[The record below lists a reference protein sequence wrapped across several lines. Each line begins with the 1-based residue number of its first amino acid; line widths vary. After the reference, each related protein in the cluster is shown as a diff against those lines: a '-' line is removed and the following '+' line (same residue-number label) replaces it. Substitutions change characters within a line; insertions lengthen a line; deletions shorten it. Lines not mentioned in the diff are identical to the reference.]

1 MSTGVLTASKWLLNW
16 SLFVNLLFSLHYRT
30 LQEGMD
36 EDWPLEIY
44 DHAGRVHRVH
54 MEPGDIVLYVSS
66 KKKPWGD
73 VACQLIM

>member
-1 MSTGVLTASKWLLNW
+1 MSTGVLTAIVCELAI
-16 SLFVNLLFSLHYRT
+16 FFA

-66 KKKPWGD
+66 KKKPRGD
-73 VACQLIM
+73 VACQLIL

>member
-1 MSTGVLTASKWLLNW
+1 MLVCGAFQQPFHTICPLGCSLP
-16 SLFVNLLFSLHYRT
+16 LFVNFA

-73 VACQLIM
+73 VACQLNM